1 MNIKQILSWAAI
13 AFVAFYL
20 VTQPASAGHF
30 VHSILDGLKTAGNSL
45 ATFFNSI

>member
-1 MNIKQILSWAAI
+1 MKLKQILSWAAI

-20 VTQPASAGHF
+20 LTQPASAGHF
-30 VHSILDGLKTAGNSL
+30 VHSVLDGLRSAGNSV